1 MEQELKLIND
11 KNALEVA
18 PYYSPVKL
26 GEELIIIKFA
36 GDRSETVKVFPG
48 FTDFVTKE
56 EMRFNKLIDA
66 SQEDKDLLWLDL
78 SEEPEIDLTLLISS
92 IFFC

>member
-1 MEQELKLIND
+1 
-11 KNALEVA
+11 
-18 PYYSPVKL
+18 
-26 GEELIIIKFA
+26 
-36 GDRSETVKVFPG
+36 VFPG

-78 SEEPEIDLTLLISS
+78 SEEPEIDLTLLISF